1 VKAFPFRA
9 IKILNGTINV
19 KWIWLTAVEKKMD
32 MLNSE
37 YRIAEWGEFDIF
49 CHQT

>member
-1 VKAFPFRA
+1 
-9 IKILNGTINV
+9 LNGTTIV

-37 YRIAEWGEFDIF
+37 YRIAERGVG
-49 CHQT
+49 T